1 MVHGRNFDYPE
12 QYIRSVIVSVG
23 FVKGGAELYRG
34 SLILPI
40 IGIVDGIRPNVCSV
54 SVNTRHKNS
63 HQQPVGAKADKFS
76 SFEGGVVGL
85 LKRNWAAFQGGKFV
99 GSEFA
104 AAGAQPTTVSHLL
117 RKTLETTT
125 SFGSALRTLV
135 RPTLLLSYP
144 SASMSV
150 ESVGLTIRLA
160 VLSAGDGSARWS
172 VVHCTRGDQAGRGRN
187 HHPRPAL
194 RRRCQDALRLRRR
207 RAALGAGPDQPRPL
221 ARGSRAGGGRR
232 VRRGSGGPRHG
243 TDGAGAAGAD
253 DAQRPRCERR
263 PPVRQ
268 RPLSQPGHAR

>member
-1 MVHGRNFDYPE
+1 MYELGGGCTSIVAEMPDGTMVHGRNFDYPE

-135 RPTLLLSYP
+135 RSTP
-144 SASMSV
+144 SPV
-150 ESVGLTIRLA
+150 PR
-160 VLSAGDGSARWS
+160 
-172 VVHCTRGDQAGRGRN
+172 QACRSS
-187 HHPRPAL
+187 L
-194 RRRCQDALRLRRR
+194 
-207 RAALGAGPDQPRPL
+207 
-221 ARGSRAGGGRR
+221 
-232 VRRGSGGPRHG
+232 
-243 TDGAGAAGAD
+243 
-253 DAQRPRCERR
+253 
-263 PPVRQ
+263 
-268 RPLSQPGHAR
+268 